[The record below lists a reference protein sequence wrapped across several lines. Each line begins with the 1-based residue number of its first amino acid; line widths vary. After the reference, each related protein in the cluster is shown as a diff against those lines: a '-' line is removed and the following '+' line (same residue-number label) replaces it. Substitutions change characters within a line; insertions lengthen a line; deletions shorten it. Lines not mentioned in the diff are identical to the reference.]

1 MSIQLSSAAAPSG
14 FTSPPELQPDV
25 PLEKQALF
33 VATLAQWGNV
43 RAAAQQVGVS
53 RAHLY
58 RMRRA
63 SALFRNL
70 WDAALVL
77 ARPRVEEVLADRALN
92 GVQETVFYHGE
103 EVATRTRYD
112 SRLLLAHLARLDRI
126 AATSGVIAT
135 VRDFDAELERL
146 IDPPAPGAWDD
157 EDGDWAD
164 EAGEAYDGAGYENGG
179 YEAGGYEDGEPED
192 GGDEGRDGEGIGEA
206 AGHDEPATAG
216 PATDE
221 NADDA
226 AHGCAAPPG
235 QRPAGDALADERPE
249 RRANP
254 AAPDDPAP
262 QPGEDPAAA
271 HRRAQAACIA
281 AFSRPGGG
289 AGDRAGFDSLDSVSC
304 VSNSGG
310 EGGSLGG

>member
-1 MSIQLSSAAAPSG
+1 MSIQLSAAAAPSG

-146 IDPPAPGAWDD
+146 IDPPAPDAWDD

-164 EAGEAYDGAGYENGG
+164 EAGEAYDGAGYED
-179 YEAGGYEDGEPED
+179 GGYEDG
-192 GGDEGRDGEGIGEA
+192 GDESRDGEGIGEA

-226 AHGCAAPPG
+226 AHGCAAPPA
-235 QRPAGDALADERPE
+235 QRPAGDAFADERPE
-249 RRANP
+249 RRAHP

-281 AFSRPGGG
+281 AFSRPGGRAGDG
-289 AGDRAGFDSLDSVSC
+289 AGFASLDSVSC

-310 EGGSLGG
+310 EGRSLGG

>member
-1 MSIQLSSAAAPSG
+1 MSIQLSSAAASSG
-14 FTSPPELQPDV
+14 FTSPPELQADV

-146 IDPPAPGAWDD
+146 IDPPAPDAWDD

-164 EAGEAYDGAGYENGG
+164 EAGEAYDGA
-179 YEAGGYEDGEPED
+179 GYEDGEPED

-221 NADDA
+221 TAGDA

-235 QRPAGDALADERPE
+235 QRPAGDALADERRE
-249 RRANP
+249 CRAHP
-254 AAPDDPAP
+254 AASDDPAP
-262 QPGEDPAAA
+262 RPGEDPAAA

-281 AFSRPGGG
+281 AFSRPGGR
-289 AGDRAGFDSLDSVSC
+289 AGDGAGFDSLDSVSC

-310 EGGSLGG
+310 EGRSLGG